1 MTKEEKIKA
10 FEQALEAAWKGY
22 VERGAATVDALEDN
36 TQELAFAKGFKA
48 GYESSYQRYEQ
59 GYKDAKEKA
68 YKWLSEQKFELNACE
83 EIYVADGVA
92 SSLEEFLNNFDKATE
107 EQQ

>member
-1 MTKEEKIKA
+1 MTELERKE
-10 FEQALEAAWKGY
+10 FEQALNTAWKSY
-22 VERGAATVDALEDN
+22 VDRGAATVDALEDN

-48 GYESSYQRYEQ
+48 GYEQYKQ

-68 YKWLSEQKFELNACE
+68 YKWLSEQMFELHVELNACE
-83 EIYVADGVA
+83 EIYVADGQA
-92 SSLEEFLNNFDKATE
+92 SSLEEFLNNFKQAME